1 MSFLSLNYFLV
12 AAEEMNIT
20 KAAQRLYITQQSLS
34 SHIQRLE
41 EHYGVRLFER
51 KPALKLTV
59 AGEYMVTFA
68 NRILFLEKQMVS
80 QFSELSEKNIGR
92 LTVGFSRSRSRIFM
106 PDIWSLY
113 HAQYPNIDVVLVD
126 ALTVQFD
133 EMLQDGK
140 IDLYIGVDAPEESNT
155 CCTHL
160 VQERLYCIMSEE
172 LLKKCLPGT
181 WKQFLVNARS
191 GLDLNCIRNF
201 PFIMLPPNN
210 RFRARVD
217 RYFSSIGVIPHIVFE
232 TSQHEM
238 IYALCRQSYGVGL
251 ISQMYLYQP
260 LKQPEEKG
268 AFYVFPIK
276 NNIGSSTI
284 DLVYRFSNPMPKY
297 IRAFLDSVEAV
308 FQTYTDSVDSM
319 IEKATGI
326 CAAEG

>member
-1 MSFLSLNYFLV
+1 
-12 AAEEMNIT
+12 
-20 KAAQRLYITQQSLS
+20 
-34 SHIQRLE
+34 
-41 EHYGVRLFER
+41 
-51 KPALKLTV
+51 
-59 AGEYMVTFA
+59 
-68 NRILFLEKQMVS
+68 
-80 QFSELSEKNIGR
+80 
-92 LTVGFSRSRSRIFM
+92 
-106 PDIWSLY
+106 
-113 HAQYPNIDVVLVD
+113 
-126 ALTVQFD
+126 
-133 EMLQDGK
+133 
-140 IDLYIGVDAPEESNT
+140 
-155 CCTHL
+155 
-160 VQERLYCIMSEE
+160 
-172 LLKKCLPGT
+172 
-181 WKQFLVNARS
+181 
-191 GLDLNCIRNF
+191 
-201 PFIMLPPNN
+201 MLPPNN

-238 IYALCRQSYGVGL
+238 IYTLCRQSYGVGL